1 MISKLSVCAI
11 MLFCF
16 LAKAES
22 SLINPECSTK
32 IQGGVDGF
40 PWSVARPFPWNDIQG
55 IWKISEGT
63 TTYLKAR
70 VINSTNNR
78 KLLNV
83 VLIDSANCSKPVAR
97 GTGYIDFAE
106 KNVVRAILSDDL
118 YRYQVKLAEFDA
130 KYLQID
136 ANMCG
141 DTVMAA
147 STQIIGLSGRKP
159 KSRGQ
164 TVDNLVPE
172 EAEIQN
178 AMMKKI
184 SDDLNAICKKAPS
197 R

>member
-1 MISKLSVCAI
+1 MISKLSICMF

-16 LAKAES
+16 VANAETN
-22 SLINPECSTK
+22 LLNPECGAK
-32 IQGGVDGF
+32 IQGGVDVF
-40 PWSVARPFPWNDIQG
+40 PWSNARPFPWNNIQG
-55 IWKISEGT
+55 IWKISDGE

-70 VINSTNNR
+70 VINTTNNR

-83 VLIDSANCSKPVAR
+83 SLIDSANCSKPVAR
-97 GTGYIDFAE
+97 GTGYVDFAE
-106 KNVVRAILSDDL
+106 KNVFRAILSDDL
-118 YRYQVKLAEFDA
+118 YRYQVRIAEFDA

-159 KSRGQ
+159 KGRGQ
-164 TVDNLVPE
+164 TVDALAPE
-172 EAEIQN
+172 EAETQN

-184 SDDLNAICKKAPS
+184 SDDLNAICKKTATK
-197 R
+197 